1 MAPTCQALQATS
13 WPLAGPCWRPGP
25 CRRPPGQWQ
34 LGPHSGWGR
43 GEWQATWEHL
53 ERTDGALG
61 GPEVRGDEP
70 QIWGRGRQEGGGA
83 VGRAGGVPGV
93 LVPGLGVGRGP
104 SSESGKGGVTGA
116 HARGTADAEDTDS
129 SEAAGRRGRCQ
140 EGWGPGAPEGGGPGE
155 DRSPREVTEATPG
168 WGLRAGRMQALP
180 RPSQRPVL
188 PVGEPGHPHPC
199 PGIGASSCP
208 GGSILALKE
217 AGPEGGVGAQEGR
230 G

>member
-140 EGWGPGAPEGGGPGE
+140 EGWGPGAPEGGG
-155 DRSPREVTEATPG
+155 
-168 WGLRAGRMQALP
+168 LGRIGAQG
-180 RPSQRPVL
+180 RSQRPRLDGACGLAGCRLCPDLRRGPSFLWENLVTPTPVPESGLPLVL
-188 PVGEPGHPHPC
+188 EA
-199 PGIGASSCP
+199 ASWP
-208 GGSILALKE
+208 
-217 AGPEGGVGAQEGR
+217 
-230 G
+230 